1 MFANDTSK
9 SHSILILFTGHII
22 IDRRSQ
28 IQISMTDAPYNF
40 ITRVM
45 IFYVKSTQL
54 YFPFEA

>member
-45 IFYVKSTQL
+45 IFM
-54 YFPFEA
+54 